1 MPNRVPMKKNSVDLI
16 WSIGELSSL
25 FEKRTNMGGFLQD
38 VVERI
43 AQHMESDVCSVYLYD
58 EEADTLVLRATH
70 GLNRELVG
78 QVQLRLGEGITG
90 TALKE
95 LRPIREAR
103 AGKSPRFKPIPN
115 LGEEQYESFLAV
127 PIKRGLN
134 RIGVMVLQHHQSD
147 YFDVQDARAIQAITS
162 QLAATLE
169 NVEIL
174 MELHGSRAQPEQS
187 VAERQRLFVGRP
199 LSEGIGRG
207 STVSF
212 GQRGELIHAS
222 PVGGGNAPEGC
233 ARFEAALRKAQEQL
247 EVLQIEIED
256 DFADVASLIF
266 NSHLLMLKDDQ
277 FSGAMIREIENGASP
292 EQAVITVVNQYVT
305 LFSQSRNSRVQEKTQ
320 DVKDLGH
327 RLVRNLSGDPDV
339 EGDYRG
345 QVLLATE
352 LYPSELVKIA
362 AQQPEALIL
371 QDGGV
376 TAHIAVLARSMALPV
391 VLCRDERLFG
401 LPDGTPVLVDAV
413 EGNVYVD
420 PEQEVIDRYRE
431 SLDAIQQAVAV
442 DIPEQT
448 ISADRERVHL
458 LANINIFHDA
468 RAARKNKAEGI
479 GLYRSEFPFIVQ
491 NTFPTEE
498 EQYRIYRQV
507 IESVEGKPVTM
518 RTLDVGGDKIL
529 PHADLHETNP
539 FLGFRG
545 IRFCLAHPEIFR
557 DQLRALLRAGEGADL
572 RLMLP
577 MISSVD
583 EFDSACA
590 LLEECRRQLADEGIP
605 HNGKPLVGAMIELPS
620 AVEMVHVLARKAGF
634 LSIGSN
640 DLVMYLLGVDRANER
655 VGHMYIHY
663 HPAVLRA
670 LKRVAVAAARARCPL
685 SICGEAAA
693 DEHMLPFLL
702 GIGIRILSVEPR
714 QLPRLKQ
721 LVSRISIRDARG
733 IARRMLSFERVE
745 QVRRYLESNAS

>member
-1 MPNRVPMKKNSVDLI
+1 MKKNNVELI
-16 WSIGELSSL
+16 WSIGELSGL

-43 AQHMESDVCSVYLYD
+43 AHHMASDVCSVYLYD
-58 EEADTLVLRATH
+58 EEADTLVLRATY

-78 QVQLRLGEGITG
+78 QVQLRLGEGISG
-90 TALKE
+90 SALKE

-103 AGKSPRFKPIPN
+103 ASRSPRFKPIPN
-115 LGEEQYESFLAV
+115 LGEERYESFLAV

-134 RIGVMVLQHHQSD
+134 RIGVMVLQHQRPD
-147 YFDVQDARAIQAITS
+147 FFDVQDARAIQAIAS

-174 MELHGSRAQPEQS
+174 MEIHGSRAQPGE
-187 VAERQRLFVGRP
+187 VTREAEPRVFSGRP
-199 LSEGIGRG
+199 LSEGIAFGG
-207 STVSF
+207 SVSF
-212 GQRGELIHAS
+212 GQRTELIHAEHAAGS
-222 PVGGGNAPEGC
+222 DVEHGLE
-233 ARFEAALRKAQEQL
+233 RFRAALRSAQEQL
-247 EVLQIEIED
+247 ETLQVEIED

-266 NSHLLMLKDDQ
+266 NSHLLMLKDDE
-277 FSGAMIREIENGASP
+277 FSGAMTREIENGVSP
-292 EQAVITVVNQYVT
+292 EQAVITVVNRYVT
-305 LFSQSRNSRVQEKTQ
+305 LFSQSKNSRVQEKTQ

-327 RLVRNLSGDPDV
+327 RLVRNLSGDADV
-339 EGDYRG
+339 EGDYRD

-362 AQQPEALIL
+362 AQQPEGLIL

-391 VLCRDERLFG
+391 VLCRDDRLFSQ
-401 LPDGTPVLVDAV
+401 PDGTRLLIDAFEGTIYVKPEADVV
-413 EGNVYVD
+413 E
-420 PEQEVIDRYRE
+420 RYRE
-431 SLDAIQQAVAV
+431 NLEAAKKTPAA
-442 DIPEQT
+442 DIPEIT
-448 ISADRERVHL
+448 VSLDKERIQL

-468 RAARKNKAEGI
+468 RAAQANKAEGI

-491 NTFPTEE
+491 NTFPSEE

-507 IESVEGKPVTM
+507 ITSMDGKPVTM

-529 PHADLHETNP
+529 PHTELRETNP

-545 IRFCLAHPEIFR
+545 IRFCLAHPDIFR

-583 EFDSACA
+583 EFDSA
-590 LLEECRRQLADEGIP
+590 LEILNQCRSELSHEGIA
-605 HNGKPLVGAMIELPS
+605 HNSQPQLGAMIELPS
-620 AVEMVHVLARKAGF
+620 AVEMVHALSRKAAF

-640 DLVMYLLGVDRANER
+640 DLVMYMLGVDRANER

-663 HPAVLRA
+663 HPAVLRV
-670 LKRVAVAAARARCPL
+670 LKRVAVAAGRARCPL
-685 SICGEAAA
+685 SICGDAAA
-693 DEHMLPFLL
+693 DEKMLPFLL
-702 GIGIRILSVEPR
+702 GIGLRVLSVEPR

-721 LVSRISIRDARG
+721 QVTQISVRDARSV
-733 IARRMLSFERVE
+733 ARKMLGFERVE
-745 QVRRYLESNAS
+745 QVRNYLEADAR